1 MKKLPYKE
9 FEEKYLKIV
18 IFLDIDGVII
28 PYINKDNMP
37 PI

>member
-1 MKKLPYKE
+1 MKKLSYKE

-28 PYINKDNMP
+28 PYINDDNMP